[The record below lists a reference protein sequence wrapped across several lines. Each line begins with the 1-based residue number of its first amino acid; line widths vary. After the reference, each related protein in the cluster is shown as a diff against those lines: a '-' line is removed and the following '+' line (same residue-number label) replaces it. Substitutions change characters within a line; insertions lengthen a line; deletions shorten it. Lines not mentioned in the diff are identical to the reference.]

1 MAPKNFFIDL
11 FLYEMIKCQ
20 LNITLYEKISLH
32 SIRFDISL
40 SQACCPGITE
50 MPFKVTEMPNR
61 KMQCPGIRCV
71 ILYVLYKILYKLVM
85 K

>member
-1 MAPKNFFIDL
+1 
-11 FLYEMIKCQ
+11 MIKCQ

-61 KMQCPGIRCV
+61 KMQCPGKFFLFVFIYFIFFFNSDFSWLDWATR
-71 ILYVLYKILYKLVM
+71 Y
-85 K
+85 